1 MYNLIYQLK
10 EKELG
15 TGLMSINMEKT
26 YPGLFRSFNIKT
38 QEIPKDNR
46 IWQI

>member
-15 TGLMSINMEKT
+15 TGLMSVNMEKT
-26 YPGLFRSFNIKT
+26 YPGLFRAYDYRTDS
-38 QEIPKDNR
+38 IPRTNR
-46 IWQI
+46 VW